1 MPQIVEQ
8 FGAFKKIAR
17 PGFNCINC
25 FCCEFV
31 AGSLNMRV
39 QQLNVECETKTKDN
53 VFVRILVAV
62 QFMVEKGT
70 DYSEEGPYYKAFYKL
85 DNAPSQM
92 RSYVLNVVRSEVP
105 SMELDHVFTEKEK
118 IAAAIRTELAEQ
130 LSSYGYSI
138 LSTLITDI
146 DPDIR
151 VKTAMNEINAAQRL
165 RVAAKEKAEADK
177 IRVVKAAE
185 GDAESKYLQGTGIM
199 RQRQAIINGLR
210 EDVKV
215 FAGEIKDVAAKDV
228 MDMMIVTQVSTCGRR
243 AGRCGG
249 LTGNPVLRRAEGAG
263 PRVEELHR
271 VPPALARRDR
281 RRRGRHPERLPAG
294 RGRVHGARAGAG
306 HAALTAVGERPGWD
320 GTWRK
325 RNREAGGRG
334 GRARC
339 DA

>member
-1 MPQIVEQ
+1 MGICMSCVRSGEVQIVEQ

-130 LSSYGYSI
+130 LSSYGYAI

-228 MDMMIVTQVSTCGRR
+228 MDMMIVTQYFDVLKELGLSSKNSTVFLPHSP
-243 AGRCGG
+243 GG
-249 LTGNPVLRRAEGAG
+249 ISDV
-263 PRVEELHR
+263 
-271 VPPALARRDR
+271 
-281 RRRGRHPERLPAG
+281 
-294 RGRVHGARAGAG
+294 AGAI
-306 HAALTAVGERPGWD
+306 
-320 GTWRK
+320 
-325 RNREAGGRG
+325 RNGFLQGEAGSTAPGAQGMQR
-334 GRARC
+334 
-339 DA
+339 

>member
-1 MPQIVEQ
+1 MSCVRSGEVQIVEQ

-118 IAAAIRTELAEQ
+118 IAAAIRT
-130 LSSYGYSI
+130 
-138 LSTLITDI
+138 DI

-228 MDMMIVTQVSTCGRR
+228 MDMMIVTQYFDVLKEL
-243 AGRCGG
+243 G
-249 LTGNPVLRRAEGAG
+249 LTSKSSTVF
-263 PRVEELHR
+263 
-271 VPPALARRDR
+271 
-281 RRRGRHPERLPAG
+281 LPHSPGGIAD
-294 RGRVHGARAGAG
+294 VAGAI
-306 HAALTAVGERPGWD
+306 
-320 GTWRK
+320 
-325 RNREAGGRG
+325 RNGFLQGEAGSTAPGQAQGMQR
-334 GRARC
+334 
-339 DA
+339 